1 MTRPTLAGVTAAAVV
16 IVAAFSSA
24 AAFQVSKAPRKP
36 PAARSCES
44 VARLALPNATVTS
57 TTTVSAGTFVP
68 PPAIGGGG
76 APAAADA
83 ALTYG
88 QLPAFCRV
96 LATLTPSTDSDIK
109 IEVWLPAANWN
120 GKFQAVGNGGWAG
133 VISYGAL
140 ASAVASGYA
149 AASTDT
155 GHVGNN
161 AAFALGHPE
170 KLIDFGYRA
179 VHEMTT
185 HAKAIVDA
193 YYGKGPTTSIW
204 NGCSQGGRQGITEA
218 MRYPD
223 DFNAIVAGAPALNL
237 ALLHAVRMTINRIV
251 HRHADSYIHP
261 EDYRVI
267 HKAVLQ
273 ACDAVDGVKD
283 GVIDNPA
290 VCRFDPKVLRCKGGD
305 SGPCLTASQVDTAKA
320 LYAPIAHP
328 VTGDVLFPP
337 FVQPGSEL
345 GWGMLAGPDPFR
357 NALESFRYVVFKDPS
372 WDWRRLN
379 PSVDI
384 QRAVDVDAGVTG
396 LTDPNLKPF
405 FDRGGKLL
413 MYHGWS
419 DPQVPPSGSVKYF
432 TDVVRTVGDEA
443 VGKSIQ
449 LYMVPGMAHC
459 RGGAG
464 TDTFDKMGP
473 IEQWIARGQA
483 PESIS
488 ASRVVEGKVVR
499 TRPICP
505 FGKVARWSGSG
516 SSDDAA
522 NFACVAE

>member
-1 MTRPTLAGVTAAAVV
+1 MNRRTLAGGTAAVVV
-16 IVAAFSSA
+16 IVAAFSPA

-36 PAARSCES
+36 APSRSCES
-44 VARLALPNATVTS
+44 LAQLALPNATVTS
-57 TTTVSAGTFVP
+57 ATTVSAGTFVP
-68 PPAIGGGG
+68 PPSITGGG

-88 QLPAFCRV
+88 RLPAFCRAI
-96 LATLTPSTDSDIK
+96 ATLKPSADSDIK

-161 AAFALGHPE
+161 AEFALGHPE

-185 HAKAIVDA
+185 RAKAIVDA
-193 YYGKGPTTSIW
+193 YYGKGPTASIW

-223 DFNAIVAGAPALNL
+223 DFDAIVAGAPSLNQ

-251 HRHADSYIHP
+251 HREADSYIPP

-267 HKAVLQ
+267 HKAVMQ
-273 ACDAVDGVKD
+273 ACDANDGVKD
-283 GVIDNPA
+283 GVIENPA
-290 VCRFDPKVLRCKGGD
+290 ACRFDPKVLRCKGGD
-305 SGPCLTASQVDTAKA
+305 SGPCLTASQVETAKA
-320 LYAPIAHP
+320 LYAPISHP
-328 VTGDVLFPP
+328 VTRAVLFPP
-337 FVQPGSEL
+337 LLQPGSEL
-345 GWGMLAGPDPFR
+345 GWGTLAGPEPLR
-357 NALESFRYVVFKDPS
+357 NALELFRYVVFKDPS

-379 PSVDI
+379 ASVDI
-384 QRAVDVDAGVTG
+384 QRAVDADAGVTG
-396 LTDPNLKPF
+396 LVDANLKPF

-419 DPQVPPSGSVKYF
+419 DPQVPASGSVKYF
-432 TDVVRTVGDEA
+432 TDVVRTVGNEA

-449 LYMVPGMAHC
+449 LYMVPGMGHC

-464 TDTFDKMGP
+464 TDTFDKVAA
-473 IEQWIARGQA
+473 IEQWIAGGQA
-483 PESIS
+483 PDSII
-488 ASRVVEGKVVR
+488 ASRVVDGKVVR
-499 TRPICP
+499 TRPLCP
-505 FGKVARWSGSG
+505 FGKVARWNGSG

-522 NFACVAE
+522 NFSCVAE